1 MCLAVPMELV
11 QIDDDGQFGQVELE
25 GVSYKVNLT
34 LIDEPVTGDYLLV
47 HAGTAIEK
55 LDLEE
60 AEERLRLFAEI
71 ARISAGSLS
80 ENSIES
86 EILGLQV

>member
-11 QIDDDGQFGQVELE
+11 QIEADGQFGRVELE

-34 LIDEPVTGDYLLV
+34 LIDEPAIGDYLLV

-71 ARISAGSLS
+71 ASISAG
-80 ENSIES
+80 EM
-86 EILGLQV
+86 Q